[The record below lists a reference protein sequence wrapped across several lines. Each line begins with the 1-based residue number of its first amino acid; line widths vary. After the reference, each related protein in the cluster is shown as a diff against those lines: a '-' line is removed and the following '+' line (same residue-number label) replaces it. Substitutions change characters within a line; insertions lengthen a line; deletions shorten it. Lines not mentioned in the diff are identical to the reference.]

1 MKIENNGISP
11 LTPKPTDPAQRLE
24 KKSTNNQGV
33 RPASQSY
40 DRTELSDHARL
51 LARSRAAVDGVEE
64 APESA
69 QVQKLRSQVQDG
81 SYQVQVES
89 IAKRLMAGIFAKG

>member
-11 LTPKPTDPAQRLE
+11 LTPKPTAPAQRLD
-24 KKSTNNQGV
+24 KKSSNQGI
-33 RPASQSY
+33 RPANQSY
-40 DRTELSDHARL
+40 DRTELSENARL
-51 LARSRAAVDGVEE
+51 LARSRAAMDGVEE

-81 SYQVQVES
+81 TYQVQLES
-89 IAKRLMAGIFAKG
+89 IAKRLMAGIFSKG